1 MDRATT
7 FRALSLLFALIL
19 AVPAAPTQ
27 AQSRVPGLTVTLLGG
42 ASWDEDMEVSGA
54 NTELEAGWLTGV
66 QLEHYVG
73 SGLVGLRLAGTYT
86 QRENTDATGKWS
98 ILGADLGMLIRPALF
113 GATVRPYG
121 LLTVGGTMYRSAS
134 GSPPFGDG
142 AFGDD
147 PVYRA
152 RATVGLGLDIS
163 FIPQLG
169 LRIEGA
175 DQITFPSIGESP
187 EADGLPTAHTAI
199 ALVGLQYRF
208 GVSPERMRRPRPRA
222 APEPEPEAV
231 EEPRQPEEPEPEP
244 APEAAPEPAPQP
256 EPEPAPEPAAEAAI
270 FTVQVGTFLTP
281 GTARRWGAR
290 LERRGIPVWYLD
302 RTLGGTDVSRL
313 RAGAVS
319 SEASAR
325 ELAEII
331 RSSFGWDTTV
341 EEIGP
346 DEPVPADAVA
356 RTQELL
362 DRR

>member
-1 MDRATT
+1 MDRVTT
-7 FRALSLLFALIL
+7 FRALSLVLALVL

-27 AQSRVPGLTVTLLGG
+27 GQSRVPGLTVTLLGG
-42 ASWDEDMEVSGA
+42 ASWDGDMEVSDA
-54 NTELEAGWLTGV
+54 NTKLEAGWLTGL

-73 SGLVGLRLAGTYT
+73 SGLLGLRLAGTYT
-86 QRENTDATGKWS
+86 QRENTDATGEWNV
-98 ILGADLGMLIRPALF
+98 LGADLGMLIRPALLGESVHPYGVVSL
-113 GATVRPYG
+113 GAT
-121 LLTVGGTMYRSAS
+121 MYQSAT

-163 FIPQLG
+163 FVPQLG
-169 LRIEGA
+169 LRLEGA
-175 DQITFPSIGESP
+175 DQITFPSVGESP
-187 EADGLPTAHTAI
+187 PADGVPVAHAAI

-208 GVSPERMRRPRPRA
+208 GVTPDRMTRPRPRP
-222 APEPEPEAV
+222 APEPEPEPV
-231 EEPRQPEEPEPEP
+231 QEPEQPDEPEPEP
-244 APEAAPEPAPQP
+244 RQEAAPEPAPQP
-256 EPEPAPEPAAEAAI
+256 EPAQEPTAEAAT

-281 GTARRWGAR
+281 GTARRWGER

-313 RAGAVS
+313 RAGALS
-319 SEASAR
+319 SEAAAR
-325 ELAEII
+325 QLAEII
-331 RSSFGWDTTV
+331 RSSFGWDTSV

-356 RTQELL
+356 RTRELL
-362 DRR
+362 DQR